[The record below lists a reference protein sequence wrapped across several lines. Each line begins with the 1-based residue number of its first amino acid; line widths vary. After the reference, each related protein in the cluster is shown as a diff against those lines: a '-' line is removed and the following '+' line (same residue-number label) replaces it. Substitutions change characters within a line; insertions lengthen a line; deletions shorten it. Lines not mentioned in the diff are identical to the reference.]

1 MRFRFTIAPA
11 VALLLPLSFSQA
23 LATTP
28 SSSPSAAATASPS
41 AQPVSTMAPTV
52 AVIDSGVPT
61 NLFPNIVDEVCI
73 LEYSLCPNGKSV
85 MDGLGAANIA
95 SSTNM
100 TLTHG
105 TEMLSIISK
114 VNPNAKVI
122 PIRIVGVTP
131 NGLPYLYSNNAVKL
145 ALDWV
150 IANRVKYNITVV
162 NVSQG
167 KIFPGCAVPAGA
179 AQDVAVLKANNVA
192 VIASAGNDSN
202 RTAMD
207 SIACLP
213 DVVSVGATD
222 NPDPGIT
229 GKPYDPT
236 AKPYIARYSNG
247 TPLTSFYLN
256 ARWYV
261 LQPSGKTKFYVGSS
275 NATAAMSGWWSL
287 NYQGSW
293 QATFDY
299 MVKSAKATSNE
310 WLAGRYIELPFALDK

>member
-11 VALLLPLSFSQA
+11 VALLLSLSFSQA

-28 SSSPSAAATASPS
+28 SPSPSAASTASPS
-41 AQPVSTMAPTV
+41 AQPVSTIAPTI

-61 NLFPNIVDEVCI
+61 SLFANIVDEVCI
-73 LEYSLCPNGKSV
+73 LEYSLCPNGKST
-85 MDGLGAANIA
+85 MDGVGAANIA
-95 SSTNM
+95 PSTNM

-150 IANRVKYNITVV
+150 IANRMKYNITVV
-162 NVSQG
+162 NISQG
-167 KIFPGCAVPAGA
+167 KIFAGCAVPAGT

-207 SIACLP
+207 SIACLT

-293 QATFDY
+293 QATYDY
-299 MVKSAKATSNE
+299 MVKSAKAASNE
-310 WLAGRYIELPFALDK
+310 WLSGRYIELPFALDK